1 MKEIAFS
8 EGAGV
13 RYLHFGS
20 EWVQG
25 AMRMASPNAL
35 ELNYVQD
42 MMAWL
47 MFLAPPAQI
56 TQLGLGAASLTKFCL
71 AKCPPSQ
78 VTAVE
83 LSDTVIMAAQMW
95 FKLNWQHKR
104 LRMVNADA
112 DKFLA
117 QAPALSVPNVL
128 QVDLYDAKA
137 RGPVL
142 DSAAFYKRC
151 KQYIGGN
158 CNTPAIAVFNFFGSS
173 NFIASRERVARAFRG
188 RIIELAPCVEG
199 NIIVLAFTGPE
210 FKVSLATLEKRA
222 AFVSQKFGLPTAR
235 WMASLRQTRH
245 SWMIGSEN
253 VNLGAFQ
260 GRS

>member
-25 AMRMASPNAL
+25 AMRMASPNSL

-47 MFLAPPAQI
+47 LFLAPPPQI

-71 AKCPPSQ
+71 AKCPQSA

-95 FKLNWQHKR
+95 FKLDWHHKR
-104 LRMVNADA
+104 LQMVNADA
-112 DKFLA
+112 RIFLD
-117 QAPALSVPNVL
+117 QSPSLRVPNVL

-142 DSAAFYKRC
+142 DSPAFYQRC
-151 KQYIGGN
+151 KHYIGGES
-158 CNTPAIAVFNFFGSS
+158 NTPAIAVFNFFGSS
-173 NFIASRERVARAFRG
+173 NFVDSRERVARAFQG
-188 RIIELAPCVEG
+188 RIIEFKPCIEG
-199 NIIVLAFTGPE
+199 NIIVLAFSGPQ
-210 FKVSLATLEKRA
+210 FTVSLSTLEKRA
-222 AFVSQKFGLPTAR
+222 AFVSRKFGLPADR
-235 WMASLRQTRH
+235 WMASMREAKNNWL
-245 SWMIGSEN
+245 IGTQN
-253 VNLGAFQ
+253 VNLRGV
-260 GRS
+260 